1 MTEDLLGQGLTHSHQ
16 EDGPV
21 NGVET
26 QNVFTDQMHIGGPQ
40 LLVQFGGI
48 LRIVADTGDVVVQS
62 VHPNVYNVTRVEI
75 NRNTPAEGGTGYAQI
90 LQTGLQ
96 EVVYHFFLTGL
107 GLNEFR
113 MLLDVLHQ
121 TILIFA
127 HFEEVSFLFGLFNFA
142 AAVGA
147 LAVHQLALGEEGFT
161 GYAVPAFVVTF
172 VNVALLVQFLE
183 DLLYGLFV
191 VGIGGTDELVIAGVH
206 QIPNVF
212 DLAGYFVNVLLG
224 SYTVFLSVQLDLLA
238 VFVGT
243 GHEEY
248 IVALQ
253 TTIAGNGIGQNYLI
267 GVADMGLTG
276 SVSNSGCQVILTFGL
291 FVACITHGLNLLFD
305 IHNIRRPIQ

>member
-1 MTEDLLGQGLTHSHQ
+1 MTEDLLGQGLAHGHQ

-40 LLVQFGGI
+40 FLVQFGRI
-48 LRIVADTGDVVVQS
+48 FRIVADTGDVVIQS
-62 VHPNVYNVTRVEI
+62 VHPNVYNVTGVKVHG
-75 NRNTPAEGGTGYAQI
+75 NAPAEGSTGYAQI
-90 LQTGLQ
+90 LQTGFQ
-96 EVVYHFFLTGL
+96 EVVYHFFLAGL
-107 GLNEFR
+107 GLNELR

-121 TILIFA
+121 AILIFA
-127 HFEEVSFLFGLFNFA
+127 HFEEVGFLFSLLNFA
-142 AAVGA
+142 ATVGA

-161 GYAVPAFVVTF
+161 GYAVPTFVITF
-172 VNVALLVQFLE
+172 VNVALLIQLFE
-183 DLLYGLFV
+183 DLLYGLLV
-191 VGIGGTDELVIAGVH
+191 VGIGGSNELIVARVH

-224 SYTVFLSVQLDLLA
+224 SYAVFLSVQLDLLA

-267 GVADMGLTG
+267 SIADMGLTG
-276 SVSNSGCQVILTFGL
+276 GVSNGRSQIILSF
-291 FVACITHGLNLLFD
+291 
-305 IHNIRRPIQ
+305 